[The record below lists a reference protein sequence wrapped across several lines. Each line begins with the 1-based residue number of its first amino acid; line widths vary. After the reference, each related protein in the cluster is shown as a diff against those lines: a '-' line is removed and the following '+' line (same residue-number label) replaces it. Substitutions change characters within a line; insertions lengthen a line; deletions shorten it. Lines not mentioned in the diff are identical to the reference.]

1 MLTQEKPWM
10 SLQEIADL
18 LGIKLKT
25 AYNMLTEESF
35 PVPTYK
41 LGKQRVADRAV
52 LARYFEMKR
61 AEGMAQLE
69 KNFKPRR

>member
-10 SLQEIADL
+10 PLQEVAEL
-18 LGIKLKT
+18 LGIEIKT
-25 AYNMLTEESF
+25 AYNQLTEESF

-41 LGKQRVADRAV
+41 LGKQRVADKAV

-61 AEGMAQLE
+61 TEGMAQLE
-69 KNFKPRR
+69 KTFKPRR